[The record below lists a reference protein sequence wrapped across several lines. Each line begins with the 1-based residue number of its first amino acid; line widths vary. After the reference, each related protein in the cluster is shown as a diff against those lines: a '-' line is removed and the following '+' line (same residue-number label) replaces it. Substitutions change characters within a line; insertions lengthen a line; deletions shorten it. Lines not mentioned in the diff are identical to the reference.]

1 MSERVHER
9 GGGRIPGLGGLV
21 LCGGQSS
28 RMGSPKAW
36 LPFGG
41 ELLLQRVVRV
51 IGEAAG
57 PIVVV
62 AAPEQEVPPLP
73 PEVSVVRD
81 AVRGRGPL
89 QGIAAGMEA
98 LAPELHAVFV
108 SSTDVPFLHAA
119 LIRRLHALRGDTHDI
134 AVPRA
139 GGHYHPL
146 SAVYGVEARAEIA
159 ALLAADRLRPF
170 FLFERM
176 RTLVADEAL
185 LLEGEALRAA
195 DPGLRSLRNVNT
207 REEYE
212 AALRELDEGAQLPGV

>member
-1 MSERVHER
+1 MS
-9 GGGRIPGLGGLV
+9 GRLPGLGGLV

-41 ELLLQRVVRV
+41 ERLLQRVVRV
-51 IGEAAG
+51 VGEAAW

-62 AAPEQEVPPLP
+62 AAEGQEIPPLP
-73 PEVSVVRD
+73 AEVTVVRD
-81 AVRGRGPL
+81 AVSGRGPL

-98 LAPELHAVFV
+98 LAPDLRAVFV
-108 SSTDVPFLHAA
+108 SSTDVPFLHSA
-119 LIRRLHALRGDTHDI
+119 LIRRLFALRGDDHDI

-146 SAVYGVEARAEIA
+146 SAVYGVEARAEIH
-159 ALLAADRLRPF
+159 ALLAASRLRPF

-176 RTLVADEAL
+176 RTVIADEAL
-185 LLEGEALRAA
+185 LLEGDELRDA
-195 DPGLRSLRNVNT
+195 DPTLRSLRNVNT

-212 AALRELDEGAQLPGV
+212 AALAELGEGPQPPGV